1 MTELNQ
7 KAAATWSLLC
17 EPGDSMA
24 GMLRR
29 ILGTEESLFEIR
41 KAKSAKDLLELLPED
56 HFRAPEF
63 VSTLEDSLEC
73 WKRRLKIVNVDKS
86 LEVLASIGGYLLTP
100 ESNSWPKGLFDLGDA
115 APAALWVRGNPIVL
129 ANPRTISVV
138 GSRIASAY
146 GLEVTNDL
154 VQAVVAKDYVVVS
167 GGALGID
174 AKAHQSAMDAG
185 GKTIAVMAGGPDR
198 LYPPRNLDL
207 FQEIQHSGLLIS
219 EMPPGAAP
227 ARWRFLQRNRLIAA
241 MGQATIV
248 IEAGFR
254 SGSINT
260 AGHANELD
268 RPVGAIPGPINS
280 TRSAG
285 CHRLIRERRAELIST
300 PADLFELLNVRNVN
314 EDKPQFDLN
323 ASQLRALDSL
333 AHFEQS
339 IERVAGISGMTLSEA
354 GYTLGSLQKL
364 GLVSRTSNGWVKF
377 SNTL

>member
-1 MTELNQ
+1 MNESNL

-29 ILGTEESLFEIR
+29 TLGTEESLFEIR
-41 KAKSAKDLLELLPED
+41 RAKSAIEIASLLPED
-56 HFRAPEF
+56 TFRAPSF
-63 VSTLEDSLEC
+63 ISSLEDSLEC
-73 WKRRLKIVNVDKS
+73 WKRRLNLVNVDKS
-86 LEVLASIGGYLLTP
+86 LEVLESLGGATLTP
-100 ESNSWPKGLFDLGDA
+100 DSSLWPKGLLDLGDS
-115 APAALWVRGNPIVL
+115 APALLWLIGNRTVL
-129 ANPRTISVV
+129 DNPKTIAVV

-146 GLEVTNDL
+146 GLEVTRDI
-154 VQAVVAKDYVVVS
+154 VHSAVSKGCVVVS

-174 AKAHQSAMDAG
+174 AKAHLSTLECNGQ
-185 GKTIAVMAGGPDR
+185 TIAVMAGGLDR

-207 FQEIQHSGLLIS
+207 FEQIKHTGLLVS

-241 MGQATIV
+241 LGNATVV
-248 IEAGFR
+248 IEAGYR

-268 RPVGAIPGPINS
+268 RPVGAVPGPINS

-285 CHRLIRERRAELIST
+285 CHRLIRERRAELVST
-300 PADLFELLNVRNVN
+300 PADLFELLNFRNSEEHPVSFELQAN
-314 EDKPQFDLN
+314 QI
-323 ASQLRALDSL
+323 RALDSL
-333 AHFEQS
+333 GFFEQQS
-339 IERVAGISGMTLSEA
+339 EVVARISGMTLSEA
-354 GYTLGSLQKL
+354 DFALGTLAKL
-364 GLVSRTSNGWVKF
+364 GLVIRTSNGWMKS